1 MLKNIKEYGEYL
13 FRSEKSTATVRKY
26 LNDVGRFLAFVG
38 DGEVSAEQARAYKEE
53 LSRKYSPQSVNCA
66 IASLNSFFKFCGRA
80 ELCQKRLRVQRRV
93 YCPEERELCR
103 EEYFRLVKEAEKR
116 KNERL
121 ALLLQTICATGIR
134 VSELGFITVESLA
147 HGEATVNCKG
157 KLRRVLIVKELRK
170 RLAAYAKKRGI
181 VSGSIFITRSGNPLD
196 RSNIWREMH
205 TLCTAARVSEKKVF
219 PHNLR
224 HLFAKMF
231 YSIDK
236 DISRLSDILGHS
248 SIDTTRIYII
258 ESGAEHRKKME
269 NMRLLI

>member
-1 MLKNIKEYGEYL
+1 MLSS
-13 FRSEKSTATVRKY
+13 RSMFFFSIISPLKIIS
-26 LNDVGRFLAFVG
+26 
-38 DGEVSAEQARAYKEE
+38 
-53 LSRKYSPQSVNCA
+53 YS
-66 IASLNSFFKFCGRA
+66 
-80 ELCQKRLRVQRRV
+80 LR
-93 YCPEERELCR
+93 
-103 EEYFRLVKEAEKR
+103 
-116 KNERL
+116 
-121 ALLLQTICATGIR
+121 
-134 VSELGFITVESLA
+134 
-147 HGEATVNCKG
+147 
-157 KLRRVLIVKELRK
+157 IVKDLRK

-181 VSGSIFITRSGNPLD
+181 VSSPIFITRGGKPLD
-196 RSNIWREMH
+196 RSNIWREMRS
-205 TLCTAARVSEKKVF
+205 LCAAARVSAKKVF

>member
-1 MLKNIKEYGEYL
+1 MLENIKEYKDYL
-13 FRSEKSTATVRKY
+13 FRSEKSAATVRKY
-26 LNDVGRFLAFVG
+26 LSDVGRFLDFIG
-38 DGEVSAEQARAYKEE
+38 DGEASAEQARAYKDE
-53 LSRKYSPQSVNCA
+53 LTKKYSPQSVNCA
-66 IASLNSFFKFCGRA
+66 IASLNSFFKFCGRE
-80 ELCQKRLRVQRRV
+80 ELCQKRLRVQRMV
-93 YCPEERELCR
+93 YCSEERELRR
-103 EEYFRLVKEAEKR
+103 EEYLRLVREAERR

-121 ALLLQTICATGIR
+121 ALLLQTVCATGIR
-134 VSELGFITVESLA
+134 VSELEFITVESLA
-147 HGEATVNCKG
+147 RGEAIVNCKG

-170 RLAAYAKKRGI
+170 RLAAYVKKRGI
-181 VSGSIFITRSGNPLD
+181 ASGPIFITRGGKPLD
-196 RSNIWREMH
+196 RSNIWREMRS
-205 TLCTAARVSEKKVF
+205 LCAAARVSAEKVF

>member
-1 MLKNIKEYGEYL
+1 MT
-13 FRSEKSTATVRKY
+13 F
-26 LNDVGRFLAFVG
+26 
-38 DGEVSAEQARAYKEE
+38 
-53 LSRKYSPQSVNCA
+53 
-66 IASLNSFFKFCGRA
+66 SLNFSLYFNRICEDIFKTHDPA
-80 ELCQKRLRVQRRV
+80 IYYTKDM
-93 YCPEERELCR
+93 
-103 EEYFRLVKEAEKR
+103 
-116 KNERL
+116 NE
-121 ALLLQTICATGIR
+121 
-134 VSELGFITVESLA
+134 
-147 HGEATVNCKG
+147 
-157 KLRRVLIVKELRK
+157 
-170 RLAAYAKKRGI
+170 
-181 VSGSIFITRSGNPLD
+181 PLD

-205 TLCTAARVSEKKVF
+205 TLCTAACVSEKKVF